1 MMAGLKRTTLSGLM
15 GCLVRFNGQV
25 RSIKVNYQDKGGHA
39 CPGRKPAWILGFDLY
54 RDIKI
59 YIYFLIN
66 NFFSHARNRVCKR
79 GCPFCPVYSIRAVFD
94 WLGYHN
100 AVATEVAVMEVANA

>member
-39 CPGRKPAWILGFDLY
+39 CPGRKPAWMLVFE
-54 RDIKI
+54 I
-59 YIYFLIN
+59 YKNKNNISSFFINYFS
-66 NFFSHARNRVCKR
+66 SHARNRVCKR
-79 GCPFCPVYSIRAVFD
+79 GCPFCPVYSIRAVFA

-100 AVATEVAVMEVANA
+100 AVATEVAFMEVANA